1 MPPDYLPALGDAFTG
16 RLATTLTPKAVK
28 SLVFDGKYP
37 RINNMLLFFKEIYR
51 NPILTGQKTDT
62 VRGSKRLPRVGQ
74 IVKAC
79 VGPSRI
85 FADLLIEAIEP
96 VASLSEQRAS
106 QVRDCYS
113 GEIPADAVLLRF
125 RRVNVPANNP
135 A

>member
-1 MPPDYLPALGDAFTG
+1 M
-16 RLATTLTPKAVK
+16 
-28 SLVFDGKYP
+28 VFDGKYP

-106 QVRDCYS
+106 QVRDCYD
-113 GEIPADAVLLRF
+113 GAIPVDAVLLRF